1 MSNPSAAELLAG
13 IRSWVEV
20 ESQTR
25 DVDGVNQMMD
35 IIAAGFTE
43 AGADVIRIP
52 GRDGFGDHVSVEA
65 AWNDD
70 GPGILILSHL
80 DTVHPKG
87 TLAQFPFRID
97 DDRAYGPGIYDMK
110 GGAYLAFAAYC
121 TFAAEGARTPLP
133 LRYLIVADEEM
144 GSHTSR
150 ALIEKAAENA
160 KYVLVTEPARDGG
173 KIVTGRRGTA
183 RYHLSARG
191 RPSHSGTHHQ
201 LGRSAI
207 KEIARHVCDLEAMT
221 DHARDLTL
229 NVGTIEGGTTANT
242 IPEHCKILV
251 DVRMQELVDAEKIDS
266 YMKNLQPYDP
276 DVTLTVTGQLN
287 RPPYRK
293 TEQIEALFQKA
304 RTLAAEIGFEL
315 CDMHT
320 GGGSDG
326 SFVAM
331 KVPTLDGL
339 GVDGA
344 GAHTLEEHLLIS
356 SLQPR
361 FALQR
366 RLMETL
372 A

>member
-1 MSNPSAAELLAG
+1 MSNPTATQLLDG
-13 IRSWVEV
+13 IRSWVEI
-20 ESQTR
+20 ESQTL
-25 DVDGVNQMMD
+25 DTAGVNQMMD
-35 IIAAGFTE
+35 SLAAGFTG
-43 AGADVIRIP
+43 AGAAVTRIP

-70 GPGILILSHL
+70 RAGILVLCHL

-87 TLAQFPFRID
+87 TLEHFSFRVE

-110 GGAYLAFAAYC
+110 GGAYLAFAAYRAL
-121 TFAAEGARTPLP
+121 AAAGVTTPLP
-133 LRYLIVADEEM
+133 LRFLYLADEEI
-144 GSHTSR
+144 GSPTSR
-150 ALIEKAAENA
+150 TLIEKAAENA
-160 KYVLVTEPARDGG
+160 KYVLVTEPARNGG
-173 KIVTGRRGTA
+173 KVVTGRKGTS
-183 RYHLSARG
+183 RYYLSAQG
-191 RPSHSGTHHQ
+191 RPAHSGSQHDM
-201 LGRSAI
+201 GRSAI
-207 KEIARHVCDLEAMT
+207 KEIARHIIDLEAMT
-221 DHARDLTL
+221 DYQRGLTV
-229 NVGTIEGGTTANT
+229 NVGTIEGGTTGNT
-242 IPEHCKILV
+242 VPEHCKVLI
-251 DVRMQELVDAEKIDS
+251 DVRMEELADAEQMDAHIKR
-266 YMKNLQPYDP
+266 LQPYDP
-276 DVTLTVTGQLN
+276 DVTLSVSGQLN
-287 RPPYRK
+287 RPPFRK
-293 TEQIEALFQKA
+293 TPEIDALFQKA

-315 CDMHT
+315 RDMHT

-356 SLQPR
+356 SLEPR